1 MAEEDCQEAAQT
13 NDDQQLEK
21 EERHRVRERRV
32 IGQEAIG
39 VGARHAD
46 VAQSQTSLLSQ
57 SVTKENDD
65 QFAVEVSCRA
75 VLIIVLP

>member
-21 EERHRVRERRV
+21 EQRHRVRERRV

-39 VGARHAD
+39 VGARHG
-46 VAQSQTSLLSQ
+46 SRTSLLSR
-57 SVTKENDD
+57 SVTEESDY